1 MEGQTQTVAWNNNL
15 PPFKCGKLISLYVI
29 SSLFFSPVL
38 FGQFVLFQTSLNDVV
53 EIYDGP
59 TQQNTLLSSLSGSHS
74 GKDRWTAGQIDNLSH
89 NYLSFFFRSCRS
101 SFDSVSL
108 SLGESLPLSSG
119 NQITIKFTTVGPETA
134 KGFHFVYQ
142 GQPITSSQSY

>member
-1 MEGQTQTVAWNNNL
+1 M
-15 PPFKCGKLISLYVI
+15 
-29 SSLFFSPVL
+29 L

-74 GKDRWTAGQIDNLSH
+74 GKDGLKQNECNNVGHLS
-89 NYLSFFFRSCRS
+89 S
-101 SFDSVSL
+101 SL
-108 SLGESLPLSSG
+108 SDCVLFCLGESLPLSSG

-142 GQPITSSQSY
+142 GQKVRS

>member
-1 MEGQTQTVAWNNNL
+1 MVN
-15 PPFKCGKLISLYVI
+15 SSSV
-29 SSLFFSPVL
+29 SLFPVL

-74 GKDRWTAGQIDNLSH
+74 GKDGLKLNELGGWEGEQCFS
-89 NYLSFFFRSCRS
+89 
-101 SFDSVSL
+101 SL
-108 SLGESLPLSSG
+108 SDCVWFCPGESLPLSSG

-142 GQPITSSQSY
+142 G